1 MATYTVTIPDDL
13 VAEADTA
20 ARRTN
25 ERQPANQRQPGPL
38 TFGDAEA
45 TDVIYQW
52 LHNLIIV
59 NLQQEQD
66 IFQAALA
73 SGASVIP
80 QSLMD
85 FIG

>member
-1 MATYTVTIPDDL
+1 MELTRNVLDRMSVELTSILSEDEDVDLTAT
-13 VAEADTA
+13 
-20 ARRTN
+20 
-25 ERQPANQRQPGPL
+25 
-38 TFGDAEA
+38 
-45 TDVIYQW
+45 
-52 LHNLIIV
+52 IV

-73 SGASVIP
+73 SGAAVIP